1 MNRGG
6 WAAMATG
13 FEYIRRHAPEKGWKY
28 IVTFDADDQH
38 SIKDMPKFLEK
49 FEQNPTLDIVF
60 GSRFISKTDS
70 NVPFIRSL
78 VLWWGK
84 IFTSLISG
92 IHLTDA
98 HNGYR
103 MFRVEILTKIH
114 LTMDGMEYASE
125 FLDQVKSS
133 GCRFSEVPVN
143 IRYDAYTIAKG
154 QRFGGAFRVA
164 TKMIWRKFF
173 R

>member
-1 MNRGG
+1 
-6 WAAMATG
+6 MATG

-78 VLWWGK
+78 VLW
-84 IFTSLISG
+84 
-92 IHLTDA
+92 
-98 HNGYR
+98 
-103 MFRVEILTKIH
+103 
-114 LTMDGMEYASE
+114 
-125 FLDQVKSS
+125 
-133 GCRFSEVPVN
+133 
-143 IRYDAYTIAKG
+143 
-154 QRFGGAFRVA
+154 
-164 TKMIWRKFF
+164 
-173 R
+173 